1 MLKEKSQNFLK
12 FQTLSYET
20 KVEIMKNVSKDEVT
34 LSNKKKNIIR
44 YISNYQKESSEVN
57 KVKRYFETFIEKY
70 KENKTVDLVKVIEK
84 KVVTT
89 SQKYESIVVDE
100 YIKSLKHE
108 FEQIQ
113 LISSRNYF
121 SSTSAREL
129 YISIVNTNKIF
140 SYNVDI
146 DKFALTEIDFSK
158 MPIDKFPNYSRSVI
172 INGNLLV
179 NGGYSEELKATL
191 PYFFFYNK
199 NEKSLTRFT
208 DMLYGHSAHSLIFIP
223 PQYIVVISGS
233 GIRKCEK
240 YFMESNSWAELP
252 EISIPRQNTTL
263 YYHNKQYL
271 YAFGG
276 AYWDEKDKNFAYLST
291 VERLDMGIGS
301 VEGGKYWEVIKT
313 YQISNNINIRKSVM
327 TAISYNESK
336 ILLIGGSVSNNS
348 YSDECI
354 LFDFEKNEFSKKEGL
369 ILPRR
374 TCFPHKF
381 FMYSGDKCYQL
392 DNDGNVYSFDFN
404 LLKFSLIKE
413 NNIKAK

>member
-57 KVKRYFETFIEKY
+57 KVKRYFETFIEKF

-172 INGNLLV
+172 INGNLGNLYFL
-179 NGGYSEELKATL
+179 YS
-191 PYFFFYNK
+191 
-199 NEKSLTRFT
+199 
-208 DMLYGHSAHSLIFIP
+208 I
-223 PQYIVVISGS
+223 
-233 GIRKCEK
+233 
-240 YFMESNSWAELP
+240 
-252 EISIPRQNTTL
+252 
-263 YYHNKQYL
+263 
-271 YAFGG
+271 
-276 AYWDEKDKNFAYLST
+276 
-291 VERLDMGIGS
+291 
-301 VEGGKYWEVIKT
+301 
-313 YQISNNINIRKSVM
+313 
-327 TAISYNESK
+327 
-336 ILLIGGSVSNNS
+336 
-348 YSDECI
+348 
-354 LFDFEKNEFSKKEGL
+354 
-369 ILPRR
+369 
-374 TCFPHKF
+374 
-381 FMYSGDKCYQL
+381 
-392 DNDGNVYSFDFN
+392 
-404 LLKFSLIKE
+404 
-413 NNIKAK
+413 